1 MIVDE
6 LGLGILLLIGFLILF
21 GACPEGQSA
30 GEVNAINRQTRAV
43 KRLCESNYIVNGQ
56 AHLAKRCFE

>member
-21 GACPEGQSA
+21 GACPEGQSYREA
-30 GEVNAINRQTRAV
+30 NAIDRQTRAV
-43 KRLCESNYIVNGQ
+43 KRLCESNYIVNG
-56 AHLAKRCFE
+56 HNDLAKRCFE